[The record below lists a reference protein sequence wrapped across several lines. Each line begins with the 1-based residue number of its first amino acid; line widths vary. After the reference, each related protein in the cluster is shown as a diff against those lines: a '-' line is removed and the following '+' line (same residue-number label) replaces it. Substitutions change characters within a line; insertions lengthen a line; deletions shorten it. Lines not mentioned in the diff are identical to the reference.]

1 MSKQATQPTKPSPKA
16 AEFQQRLVKLE
27 QSDTQRRTKL
37 NRRLRDGWKLMDS
50 RFDADVSLTLRA
62 FATQLPLQAAI
73 SGRESFEG
81 QLRRLFRLVE
91 EHLYGVRVNRK
102 EHHRVERT
110 CYIHKSAD
118 VLHAHLYIKLPKNTS
133 HKDFERLFRCYW
145 YVATYEHPYSNTHAR
160 FDMSTYHFE
169 WRECWDDGWNGYGA
183 HEDEQA
189 DDEATHD
196 EYSGFNERVTFL
208 TKRSTTNVKRHSTW

>member
-1 MSKQATQPTKPSPKA
+1 MSKQATQPTKPSPTAA
-16 AEFQQRLVKLE
+16 AEFQQRLAKLE

-81 QLRRLFRLVE
+81 QLQRLFRLVE

-110 CYIHKSAD
+110 CYIHKPSD
-118 VLHAHLYIKLPKNTS
+118 VLHAHIYIKLPKNTS
-133 HKDFERLFRCYW
+133 HTDFERLFRCYW
-145 YVATYEHPYSNTHAR
+145 YIATYEHAYSNTHAR
-160 FDMSTYHFE
+160 FDMNTHHFE
-169 WRECWDDGWNGYGA
+169 WRECWNDGWNGYGA
-183 HEDEQA
+183 HEDKQA
-189 DDEATHD
+189 DDDTTHD
-196 EYSGFNERVTFL
+196 EYSGFNERITFL
-208 TKRSTTNVKRHSTW
+208 RKSSTTNVKRQC

>member
-1 MSKQATQPTKPSPKA
+1 MSKQATQPTKPSPTEA
-16 AEFQQRLVKLE
+16 AAFQQRLAKLE

-62 FATQLPLQAAI
+62 FAPQLPLQAAI
-73 SGRESFEG
+73 SGSESFEG

-102 EHHRVERT
+102 EHHKVERT

-133 HKDFERLFRCYW
+133 HKNFERLFRCYW
-145 YVATYEHPYSNTHAR
+145 YVATFEHYIAKFEHAYSKTYAR
-160 FDMSTYHFE
+160 FDMNTNHFK
-169 WRECWDDGWNGYGA
+169 WIECWDDGWEWLWSA
-183 HEDEQA
+183 Q
-189 DDEATHD
+189 
-196 EYSGFNERVTFL
+196 
-208 TKRSTTNVKRHSTW
+208 